1 MVHNLSLYRK
11 ILKGIFTASASI
23 IVTNSFMINRYYHYR
38 PSSSSSTIRI
48 NNNNNNQKLYYSSS
62 TINEWREKQFDEITE
77 VDNVLASIDNKS
89 NNHHDDSNNNGSFSS
104 TILPREI
111 CIMPLSCENVLLQGE
126 TKQLHLNKEK

>member
-62 TINEWREKQFDEITE
+62 TINEWREKQYRYMY
-77 VDNVLASIDNKS
+77 
-89 NNHHDDSNNNGSFSS
+89 NHGTLFGYFA
-104 TILPREI
+104 TYFFRY
-111 CIMPLSCENVLLQGE
+111 
-126 TKQLHLNKEK
+126 